1 MMPLRECPFAALFV
15 VHQRYP
21 SAGDAEVVVRI
32 VSADLYPGRI
42 PFSEII
48 FFICQHSFYM
58 SEGKMKARIVV

>member
-1 MMPLRECPFAALFV
+1 MPLRECPFAALFV

-32 VSADLYPGRI
+32 VSADLYPDRI

-48 FFICQHSFYM
+48 FSFVNIHFICRK
-58 SEGKMKARIVV
+58 ER